1 MTTEDHLRETI
12 ARLRQRIVDLEASN
26 NRRAELV
33 AKWQRGEPSDM
44 PHSARANERSN
55 DHG

>member
-12 ARLRQRIVDLEASN
+12 ARLRQRIADLEAGN

-33 AKWQRGEPSDM
+33 AKWQRGEPSDC
-44 PHSARANERSN
+44 HAENAQ
-55 DHG
+55 